1 MLGLSKNISAIS
13 VCIFL
18 AACGG
23 GGNTG
28 TSNVSGASSSAGVT
42 SSDSTNTP
50 AGTASTP
57 TSSSTGSGIT
67 ANGSSPD
74 IATRWAIKE
83 IPPSSSSLGTYYQD
97 LNDAGDAVSKY
108 TIAFNSNALITS
120 GVGIAYAD
128 GRVVN
133 LGTMQW
139 DTAYGIA
146 INNSGQLAIT
156 GRKGIASPSGPAYKM
171 GRSAIC
177 TNGSLTEIP
186 TPTIAGI
193 DPANVDVNATDLN
206 NSGNAVGYS
215 QYHDAAGATM
225 YRAFVFANGSRT
237 DISPPAGALSSRAN
251 AISDTDIITGDSIFP
266 DGSTKAFVYRAGTT
280 TNLGSLPGYASS
292 TGSDVNNNGQ
302 IAGYV
307 FNLSNSFAINMRPF
321 IYADGVMK
329 EIPLP
334 VAGSS
339 GKATGI
345 NSAGQVVGVFSA
357 NANLFPYAENSAFL
371 YSGGKTID
379 LNQLPEVL
387 AAGIK
392 ITSAE
397 AINNNGQILV
407 SDSSASVLKTY
418 LLSPVQ

>member
-74 IATRWAIKE
+74 IATRRAIKE

-146 INNSGQLAIT
+146 IYNSGQLAIK
-156 GRKGIASPSGPAYKM
+156 GRNGIASPSGPAYKM

-177 TNGSLTEIP
+177 TNGSLTEVP
-186 TPTIAGI
+186 TPTKAG
-193 DPANVDVNATDLN
+193 
-206 NSGNAVGYS
+206 
-215 QYHDAAGATM
+215 
-225 YRAFVFANGSRT
+225 
-237 DISPPAGALSSRAN
+237 
-251 AISDTDIITGDSIFP
+251 
-266 DGSTKAFVYRAGTT
+266 VYRAGTT

-407 SDSSASVLKTY
+407 SDSSASRGK
-418 LLSPVQ
+418 